1 MEDKMEAEIRK
12 AKMRKINDKRKER
25 ILKATDNGRC
35 WWLYQML
42 TYNNYNKVNRR

>member
-1 MEDKMEAEIRK
+1 MALNDKQRK
-12 AKMRKINDKRKER
+12 KMRDINNKKKQR

-42 TYNNYNKVNRR
+42 TYNNYNRTRR

>member
-1 MEDKMEAEIRK
+1 MALNDKQRK
-12 AKMRKINDKRKER
+12 KMRDINNKKKQR

-42 TYNNYNKVNRR
+42 TYNPRCRTNQ

>member
-1 MEDKMEAEIRK
+1 MALNNKQRK
-12 AKMRKINDKRKER
+12 KMRELNNKKKQR

-42 TYNNYNKVNRR
+42 TYNANNVKVNRR